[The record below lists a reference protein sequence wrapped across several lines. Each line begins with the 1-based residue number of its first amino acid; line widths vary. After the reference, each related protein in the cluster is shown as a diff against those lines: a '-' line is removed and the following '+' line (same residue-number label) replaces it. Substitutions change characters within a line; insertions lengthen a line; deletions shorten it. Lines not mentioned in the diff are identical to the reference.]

1 MTPDA
6 YYYISFAY
14 VCIAALTAIGLVVK
28 KFKGCF
34 KHPEWI
40 EYTLHGLH
48 IPPYLI
54 AAYWY
59 WDAYSESRH

>member
-14 VCIAALTAIGLVVK
+14 VFIAGVSTVGLVVK
-28 KFKGCF
+28 RFKHHF
-34 KHPEWI
+34 RHPEWI

-54 AAYWY
+54 ASYWY
-59 WDAYSESRH
+59 WDAYSSVAH